1 MLLLSALNTINIMIA
16 LFGLLSNRVA
26 SLPILKNKYNSISKF
41 KLLSTVQPRILTN
54 GIISLDTN
62 LIATNPDLVISH
74 LNARKSYG
82 PIIEEINKI
91 KNLRADRSACIVEG
105 DAAKNL
111 RKVLSKEIGTL
122 MKDNKIEEVNAIK
135 LKVEEANKVS
145 ALCDEKLAA
154 IDIEIDKIFSLV
166 PNLLDDRYV

>member
-1 MLLLSALNTINIMIA
+1 MFLFSLNKINIMIV
-16 LFGLLSNRVA
+16 LTCLLNRGT
-26 SLPILKNKYNSISKF
+26 SLSMIKGRYNLKSKF
-41 KLLSTVQPRILTN
+41 SLFSTSTPRVLTN

-91 KNLRADRSACIVEG
+91 KKLRVDRTTCIMEG
-105 DAAKNL
+105 DSAKNL
-111 RKVLSKEIGTL
+111 RKVLSKEIGSL
-122 MKDNKIEEVNAIK
+122 MKANKIDEVNAIK

-145 ALCDEKLAA
+145 ADCDEKLAA

-166 PNLLDDRYV
+166 PNLLDDRYS